1 MPKKGGANKNNS
13 LINNNNSLSLESNVG
28 APKVNGNDGNNAP
41 EIKVNSNNLVGKV
54 NNKANNV
61 SAANNKVSSKKGK
74 YTTIIVIVSVLLI
87 LGILAYVAYRYINY
101 KRVNTVVTKEIIPFI
116 YDSKKT
122 SRYSYGSLPVSTEK
136 NTYNYNMWIYVN
148 DYDYRVG
155 EDKCVLMKGYVA
167 NGEDMVNPGI
177 YLLKNTNTLRVQIS
191 LETLYK
197 YAQCSNEAGVSN
209 TMETALM
216 DNDYYLGSEGDN
228 MIGSGMGD
236 GMGDG
241 MEMFANYTNDKLM
254 DYCDIKFF
262 PMQKWVSLN
271 VGLTNNILNVSI
283 DGKLVKTCSLK
294 GAPTII
300 NRDLMVSP
308 GGGFNGFISNL
319 KVSSKELSPD
329 AILELYKSG
338 PRLKAAFLA

>member
-1 MPKKGGANKNNS
+1 MKSTTAN
-13 LINNNNSLSLESNVG
+13 
-28 APKVNGNDGNNAP
+28 
-41 EIKVNSNNLVGKV
+41 GKDQ
-54 NNKANNV
+54 
-61 SAANNKVSSKKGK
+61 
-74 YTTIIVIVSVLLI
+74 
-87 LGILAYVAYRYINY
+87 
-101 KRVNTVVTKEIIPFI
+101 VNT
-116 YDSKKT
+116 
-122 SRYSYGSLPVSTEK
+122 
-136 NTYNYNMWIYVN
+136 
-148 DYDYRVG
+148 
-155 EDKCVLMKGYVA
+155 
-167 NGEDMVNPGI
+167 GI

-216 DNDYYLGSEGDN
+216 DNDYYLGSEDN
-228 MIGSGMGD
+228 TLMGSGMD
-236 GMGDG
+236 GG
-241 MEMFANYTNDKLM
+241 MEMFANYTNDELM

-294 GAPTII
+294 GAPKII

-329 AILELYKSG
+329 SILELYKSG

>member
-13 LINNNNSLSLESNVG
+13 LISNNNSLSLESNAG
-28 APKVNGNDGNNAP
+28 APKANGNTGSTGNNV
-41 EIKVNSNNLVGKV
+41 KVNSNSNNLFGKV
-54 NNKANNV
+54 NTKANNV
-61 SAANNKVSSKKGK
+61 STANNTSSSSKGK

-136 NTYNYNMWIYVN
+136 NSYNYNMWIYIN

-155 EDKCVLMKGYVA
+155 EDKCVLMKGYTA
-167 NGEDMVNPGI
+167 NGEDQVNPGI
-177 YLLKNTNTLRVQIS
+177 YLLKNTNTLRVEIT

-197 YAQCSNEAGVSN
+197 YAQCSNDAGVNN
-209 TMETALM
+209 TMETALK
-216 DNDYYLGSEGDN
+216 DNEYYLGSEDN
-228 MIGSGMGD
+228 IVMSSGMNE
-236 GMGDG
+236 G

-294 GAPTII
+294 GAPKII

-308 GGGFNGFISNL
+308 RGGFNGFISNL

-329 AILELYKSG
+329 AILELYNSG